1 MQVETS
7 ATVPGLL
14 SSASDFS
21 GPAVQAAHASDLS
34 GLIPADWPTEVDR
47 AQLSLRPLPS
57 DALALLVHVRAPARL
72 VAHLT
77 VVHEVSC
84 RLVAGIQRA
93 WPRLAFDAGAVAFGA
108 ATHDIGKARHPHE
121 LSEPGTMHEGAGEQ
135 LLLAAGVSP
144 ALARFA
150 RTHGQ
155 LSDAHVLEDL
165 LVMVADK
172 IWKGKRDEAVEER
185 LCAAISE
192 ATGAPTWDVFLRLD
206 TLCSAIQKKLVFPGG
221 SAVEW
226 QGQFGVVR

>member
-1 MQVETS
+1 MHTETS
-7 ATVPGLL
+7 AAVPGASPLATGFSKEAQRL
-14 SSASDFS
+14 TEVSDSSAWVPS
-21 GPAVQAAHASDLS
+21 
-34 GLIPADWPTEVDR
+34 DWPSEADR

-72 VAHLT
+72 VAHLS

-84 RLVAGIQRA
+84 RLVAGVRKA
-93 WPRLAFDAGAVAFGA
+93 WPQLLVDTGAVEFGA
-108 ATHDIGKARHPHE
+108 ATHDIGKARHPYE
-121 LSEPGTMHEGAGEQ
+121 LGQPGTMHEGAGEQ

-150 RTHGQ
+150 RTHGC

-172 IWKGKRDEAVEER
+172 IWKGKRDEAIEER

-192 ATGAPTWDVFLRLD
+192 ATGAPEWDVFLRLD
-206 TLCSAIQKKLVFPGG
+206 TLAVAIQKKLIFPGG

-226 QGQFGVVR
+226 QAQFGGAR

>member
-1 MQVETS
+1 MHTETS
-7 ATVPGLL
+7 AAVPGASLL
-14 SSASDFS
+14 VEGFSKEAQRLAEASDSSAWVPS
-21 GPAVQAAHASDLS
+21 
-34 GLIPADWPTEVDR
+34 DWPSEADR

-84 RLVAGIQRA
+84 RLVAGIRKA
-93 WPRLAFDAGAVAFGA
+93 WPQLVVDTGAVAFGA
-108 ATHDIGKARHPHE
+108 ATHDMGKARHPYE
-121 LSEPGTMHEGAGEQ
+121 LREPGTMHEGAGEQ

-150 RTHGQ
+150 RTHGC

-192 ATGAPTWDVFLRLD
+192 ATGAPAWDIFLRLD
-206 TLCSAIQKKLVFPGG
+206 TLALAIQKKLIFPGG

-226 QGQFGVVR
+226 QGQFGGVR